1 MTARLAGRLA
11 LVTGAS
17 AGIGRA
23 VALALAREGADIFA
37 TGRRVAELE
46 SLVTEA
52 AKPGGGKV
60 RFLAGD
66 LTDAAFVAELGRQ
79 AGECDILVN
88 NAGSLTYA
96 PLLDLSAEQIDSMFR
111 VNVLAAIQ
119 VNQVIGAAM
128 VERKRGHMV
137 IMTSLSARNVNQ
149 FAVAY
154 AATKHALSAV
164 ARGMRLEFKAAG
176 VKVTEIAPGMVDTDI
191 RNSSTHPGFV
201 AQLKTRPFGPL
212 SPEDVAE
219 AVVYAVSTSPN
230 CCPDLIEL
238 RPTPA

>member
-1 MTARLAGRLA
+1 VTARLAGRLA

-46 SLVTEA
+46 SLAAEA
-52 AKPGGGKV
+52 TKMGGGKV

-96 PLLDLSAEQIDSMFR
+96 PLLDLSAEQIESMFR

-119 VNQVIGAAM
+119 VNQVVGAAM
-128 VERKRGHMV
+128 VARKRGHMV
-137 IMTSLSARNVNQ
+137 IMTSLSARNVNP

-176 VKVTEIAPGMVDTDI
+176 IKVTEIAPGLVDTDI
-191 RNSSTHPGFV
+191 RSSSTHPGFV
-201 AQLKTRPFGPL
+201 AQLKSRPFGPL